1 MSRRRGASV
10 PTLDAFVAAETRAAD
25 EAARTA
31 SKQSARLGQLERR
44 LKSEIAARELAE
56 MRYEAILAT
65 ATLRPSAPIRPR
77 ERNPKVREGVPVLM
91 LSDLHVEAV
100 VDPAKVNGLNEFN
113 PTIAKQRMERV
124 FIGAD
129 DLVRKMHSGYYKIRE
144 MVVWLGGDLVSGF
157 IHDELIESNAMH
169 PTTAMMLCGDFV
181 IAGIDFL
188 LANTVERITIPCN
201 FGNHD
206 RMHQKKKIATAAE
219 NSLAFMLYHQL
230 RRHYA
235 RDKRV
240 VFDIAPGEFLYTQIY
255 DRTFRWTHGDAIQ
268 YAGGVGG
275 IMVPVSRAVMRWQQ
289 AKRADYTVMGHFHQ
303 FTGFGT
309 TIVNG
314 SLVGYDTYAIHCG
327 FNFEHPAQG
336 FFVVDKRW
344 GLRHLTPLFCG
355 TQENAPTPR

>member
-1 MSRRRGASV
+1 MTRRRHDV
-10 PTLDAFVAAETRAAD
+10 PSLEDFISQETAAAD
-25 EAARTA
+25 ARDREHAKLAA
-31 SKQSARLGQLERR
+31 QLGQTARK
-44 LKSEIAARELAE
+44 LKAEMAARELAE
-56 MRYEAILAT
+56 MRYEAILSTKDMKA
-65 ATLRPSAPIRPR
+65 SAPIKPR

-100 VDPAKVNGLNEFN
+100 VEPEKVNGLNEFN
-113 PTIAKQRMERV
+113 PAIAKVRMERV
-124 FIGAD
+124 FIGAH
-129 DLVRKMHSGYYKIRE
+129 DLITKMHSGYYKIRE

-169 PTTAMMLCGDFV
+169 PTTAMMLCGDFI
-181 IAGIDFL
+181 IAGIDYL
-188 LANTVERITIPCN
+188 LANTVERIIIPCN

-235 RDKRV
+235 KDKRV
-240 VFDIAPGEFLYTQIY
+240 VFDIARGEFLYTQIY

-275 IMVPVSRAVMRWQQ
+275 IMVPVSRAVLRWQT
-289 AKRADYTVMGHFHQ
+289 AKKADYTVMGHFHQ
-303 FTGFGT
+303 FVGFGT

-314 SLVGYDTYAIHCG
+314 SLIGYDTYALHCG

-344 GLRHLTPLFCG
+344 GLRHLTPLYVG
-355 TQENAPTPR
+355 DQENTPTR